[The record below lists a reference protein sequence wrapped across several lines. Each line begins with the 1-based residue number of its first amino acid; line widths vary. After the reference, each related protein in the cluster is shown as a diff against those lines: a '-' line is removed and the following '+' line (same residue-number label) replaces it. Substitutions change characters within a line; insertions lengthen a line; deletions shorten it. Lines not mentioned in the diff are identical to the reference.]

1 MQQCCSRRSCWE
13 RRHSGI
19 TLHVGK
25 NRSRVLSSRAL
36 KFQHLPALDAG
47 VLASKTSTPQQRMAA
62 VAEGPSRTQRPR
74 GARRFQR
81 APPGAK
87 KGSFGDQGGWGAQQ
101 SVRSI
106 EAHAEERKGYFVCV
120 CAEVC
125 KCYRGGPSGYV
136 MCAEVCKSTKGTSW
150 VHACN
155 LFMHDLGTYIQ
166 YGILV
171 DELAVTWYSSTA
183 KCCHGM

>member
-1 MQQCCSRRSCWE
+1 MQKCCSRRSCWE
-13 RRHSGI
+13 RRHSGT

-25 NRSRVLSSRAL
+25 NRSRVLSSHAL

-47 VLASKTSTPQQRMAA
+47 VLASKTSTPQQRMAT

-74 GARRFQR
+74 GARRFRR

-106 EAHAEERKGYFVCV
+106 EAHAEERKGYLV

-125 KCYRGGPSGYV
+125 KRYKGGPSGALRGIHQGYV
-136 MCAEVCKSTKGTSW
+136 MGACMQSI
-150 VHACN
+150 HA
-155 LFMHDLGTYIQ
+155 
-166 YGILV
+166 
-171 DELAVTWYSSTA
+171 
-183 KCCHGM
+183 